1 MDITP
6 EIIASFRA
14 ANTAFSNVTTYPDA
28 MVSGALCEADAETGG
43 KGWGGYQDECHNF
56 KRRGMFLYACH
67 YLAVLYPNGAAG
79 AISGGTKGIVASKA
93 VGDESVSMYTGSYA
107 GLRAGDE
114 WLAASVFGQQ
124 WLRLRR
130 RAGMGARAV

>member
-6 EIIASFRA
+6 AMIASFRV
-14 ANTAFSNVTTYPDA
+14 ANPEFSNVTTYPDSMA
-28 MVSGALCEADAETGG
+28 SGALCEADSETGG
-43 KGWGGYQDECHNF
+43 RGWGTYEDECHNF
-56 KRRGMFLYACH
+56 KQRGMFLYACH
-67 YLAVLYPNGAAG
+67 YLAVLYPSGAAG
-79 AISGGTKGIVASKA
+79 SLSGGAKGIVASKG
-93 VGDESVSMYTGSYA
+93 VGDESVSMYTGTYA

>member
-1 MDITP
+1 MDITSA
-6 EIIASFRA
+6 IIVSFRNA
-14 ANTAFSNVTTYPDA
+14 KQPFSSTITYPDA
-28 MVSGALCEADAETGG
+28 MVKEALCEADAETGG
-43 KGWGGYQDECHNF
+43 KGWGGYQDECENF
-56 KRRGMFLYACH
+56 KQRGMFLYACH

-79 AISGGTKGIVASKA
+79 GMSAGTKGVVASKG
-93 VGDESVSMYTGSYA
+93 VGDESVSMFTGSY
-107 GLRAGDE
+107 GKLRAGDE